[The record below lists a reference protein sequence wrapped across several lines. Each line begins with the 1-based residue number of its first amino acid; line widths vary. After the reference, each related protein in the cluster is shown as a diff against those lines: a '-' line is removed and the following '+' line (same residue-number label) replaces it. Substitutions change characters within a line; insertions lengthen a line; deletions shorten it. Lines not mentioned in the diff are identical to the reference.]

1 MDEGPGNDDSILSWL
16 ASSNPIL
23 VPQAGLDI
31 GLEKGQA
38 RALWFSRE
46 SGPYG
51 LVGKLKLV

>member
-16 ASSNPIL
+16 ALSNPIL

-46 SGPYG
+46 IKIG
-51 LVGKLKLV
+51 LVIIKQLP

>member
-46 SGPYG
+46 IKIG
-51 LVGKLKLV
+51 LVIIKQLP